1 MNENEPRKRLRIAFL
16 TALTLQDRRSSWRIT
31 NRYMTASLQKYCG
44 DVVDIGPID
53 IPELLVGKAV
63 NKAAKLLLG
72 KGYMYYHS
80 FYFARRY
87 AKLLAK
93 KLKGQSFDLIFGPS
107 CATEVAFLETDIPIV
122 LTEDAHVGALLN
134 YYPQFSNLLKRSVYE
149 ANTLEG
155 MGLKRASLALYP
167 SDWAACSACAI
178 YQLDEQKVHTV
189 PYGTNIDSPPSREIA
204 QRRKKSDRCKLLF
217 IGVDWQRKGGEIAFE
232 TLLELEK
239 LGINAELTICGCVP
253 PKQFSHQRLRIIPFL
268 DKKIESQRRE
278 MESLF
283 ETSDFLFLPT
293 RGDAYG
299 MVFCEASSFGLPSIT
314 TNTGGVSGA
323 VCEGENGFLL
333 PPQARGKEYAA
344 LIARVYRDDHL
355 YAALVKS
362 SRAAFEERLNWDAW
376 GLTVTKLI
384 YDMLERK
391 GKISPI
397 GLPAETVG
405 SVSSF

>member
-1 MNENEPRKRLRIAFL
+1 MNENEPKTRPRIAFL
-16 TALTLQDRRSSWRIT
+16 TALTLQDRHSSWRIT
-31 NRYMTASLQKYCG
+31 NRYMTEALQKYCG

-53 IPELLVGKAV
+53 IPELPLGKAV
-63 NKAAKLLLG
+63 NKATKLLLK

-93 KLKGQSFDLIFGPS
+93 KLEGQSFDLIFGPS
-107 CATEVAFLETDIPIV
+107 CATEVAFLETGIPIV
-122 LTEDAHVGALLN
+122 LTEDAHIGVLLD
-134 YYPQFSNLLKRSVYE
+134 YYAQFSNLLKRSLYE
-149 ANTLEG
+149 ANMLEG
-155 MGLKRASLALYP
+155 MGLRKASLALYP
-167 SDWAACSACAI
+167 SDWATHSAREI
-178 YQLDEQKVHTV
+178 YRLDEGKAYTV
-189 PYGTNIDSPPSREIA
+189 PYGTNIDAPPPAEVAR
-204 QRRKKSDRCKLLF
+204 QRKKSERCKLFF
-217 IGVDWQRKGGEIAFE
+217 IGVDWERKGGAIAFE

-239 LGINAELTICGCVP
+239 LGINAELTVCGCVP
-253 PKQFSHQRLRIIPFL
+253 PAQFRHERLRIIPFL

-323 VCEGENGFLL
+323 VREGENGFLL
-333 PPQARGKEYAA
+333 PPQAGGKEYAA
-344 LIARVYRDDHL
+344 LIASVYRDNQL

-376 GLTVTKLI
+376 GQSVAKLI
-384 YDMLERK
+384 HSMLACKE
-391 GKISPI
+391 KISPI
-397 GLPAETVG
+397 GVPVGTAG
-405 SVSSF
+405 SV